1 MALDIIHKSG
11 AWFSYGDQRIG
22 QGRENTRKFLKENPE
37 TAAEID
43 KLVRAELMGKNA
55 PIVQSTS
62 DDDEEKSADDSMD
75 DLPNLDDEE

>member
-1 MALDIIHKSG
+1 
-11 AWFSYGDQRIG
+11 
-22 QGRENTRKFLKENPE
+22 
-37 TAAEID
+37 
-43 KLVRAELMGKNA
+43 MGKNA